1 MVWRFATP
9 TLELAT
15 LSAPQLAAIGES
27 VLLLVV
33 DRAASLEL
41 YCYGVGFPSARCGRL
56 GLILIA
62 AQVHR
67 AGGNG

>member
-1 MVWRFATP
+1 MVWRFAGLTQ
-9 TLELAT
+9 ELAT
-15 LSAPQLAAIGES
+15 LIRPQLAAIGES
-27 VLLLVV
+27 VFLLVV

-41 YCYGVGFPSARCGRL
+41 YRYGFGFPNPRCGRL

-62 AQVHR
+62 AQMDR